1 MSTGRALAVIAKDP
15 VAGLAKTRLAA
26 RVGPAAAA
34 LAAEAMLADTVE
46 AVARIPGVAPWLCF
60 TPTGARARMARLA
73 PGLSLLPQVA
83 GDLGDRLAG
92 CLAGL
97 LAGGAG
103 RVAIVGADP
112 PHVPAAVYLAAFDL
126 LDHVDVVLGPATDG
140 GYYLVAAKASRPE
153 LFRGVPMGTD
163 AVLEATLRRAA
174 ADRLEVGLLPAT
186 GDLDRLEDLELARA
200 AGTLAGSPR
209 TLAVAGELLAGRRV
223 PA

>member
-1 MSTGRALAVIAKDP
+1 VRAGRALAVIAKEP

-26 RVGPAAAA
+26 AVGPAAAA
-34 LAAEAMLADTVE
+34 RAAEAMLADTVA
-46 AVARIPGVAPWLCF
+46 AVASVPGVTRWLCF
-60 TPTGARARMARLA
+60 APAEARARMAGLG
-73 PGLSLLPQVA
+73 PGFSLLAQVD

-103 RVAIVGADP
+103 RVAIVGADT

-126 LDHVDVVLGPATDG
+126 LDQVDVVLGPATDG

-153 LFRGVPMGTD
+153 LFRGVPMGTG
-163 AVLEATLRRAA
+163 AVLAATLGRAA
-174 ADRLEVGLLPAT
+174 AAGLEVGLLPAT
-186 GDLDRLEDLELARA
+186 GDLDRLEDLEWARA
-200 AGTLAGSPR
+200 AGTLAGCPR
-209 TLAVAGELLAGRRV
+209 TLAVADDLVAGRRV